1 MWKNKKNTLFTSNFW
16 SKTRISFSSFDE
28 VTSMLKLTY
37 TTIVHMK
44 MFKSNNY
51 LVYIESRQDQR
62 DRVQNV
68 YLFAGRGF
76 LIKGS
81 SSFPIYIEFFFPF
94 KRPMC

>member
-51 LVYIESRQDQR
+51 LVYIESRQDQM
-62 DRVQNV
+62 DGVENV
-68 YLFAGRGF
+68 YLLQGEDF
-76 LIKGS
+76 S
-81 SSFPIYIEFFFPF
+81 SKVAQVFHSIL
-94 KRPMC
+94 